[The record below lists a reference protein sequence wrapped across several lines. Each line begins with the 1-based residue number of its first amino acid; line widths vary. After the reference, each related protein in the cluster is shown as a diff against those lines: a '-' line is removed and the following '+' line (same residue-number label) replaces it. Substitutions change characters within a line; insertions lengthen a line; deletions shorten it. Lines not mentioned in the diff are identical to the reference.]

1 MKSKLMLLFLLL
13 WSYIAEAQEKTQTT
27 VMPGPSD
34 GGGIIPDK
42 VLETGI
48 PLLFLFFVLNTL
60 VSYSK
65 SRAENRLKLKMID
78 KGISE
83 EALIKIFSDGNKILR
98 LQPIKWFLFSLATGL
113 ALMAIYL
120 SGNMV
125 EDSSGFFALSIIVLF
140 NAFASY
146 GYYLILSRKK

>member
-1 MKSKLMLLFLLL
+1 MLLFLLL
-13 WSYIAEAQEKTQTT
+13 WSYIAEAQEKAQTT
-27 VMPGPSD
+27 VMPDPSD

>member
-1 MKSKLMLLFLLL
+1 MKSKLILLFLLL

-27 VMPGPSD
+27 VMPGPPD

-125 EDSSGFFALSIIVLF
+125 KDPSGFFALSIIVLF